1 MLKEGDAMSFC
12 GTPEYLAPEMID
24 QSGHDTT
31 VDWWAMGVL
40 MYEMMIG
47 VTPFFNRNKNML
59 YTKIKKSK
67 VVFPDRKKYKVDY
80 SDEWSD
86 LITKLLIKDR
96 TKRLGAGQN
105 GMEDILSHP
114 FFASIDL

>member
-1 MLKEGDAMSFC
+1 
-12 GTPEYLAPEMID
+12 
-24 QSGHDTT
+24 
-31 VDWWAMGVL
+31 MGVL

-96 TKRLGAGQN
+96 TKRLGVGQN

-114 FFASIDL
+114 FFAGVDFEAL